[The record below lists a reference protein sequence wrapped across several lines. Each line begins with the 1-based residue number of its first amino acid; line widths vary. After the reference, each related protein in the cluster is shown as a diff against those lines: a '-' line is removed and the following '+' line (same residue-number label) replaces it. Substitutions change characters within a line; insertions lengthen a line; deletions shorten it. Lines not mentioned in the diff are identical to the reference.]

1 MTTTITRKPGAKR
14 AQALLA
20 EAVEKL
26 QRNEA
31 AEGEAL
37 LQQVIGLASDDPEVL
52 HAVGTLR
59 ASQGRF
65 AEAEEQYRLALAI
78 NPDQPNVL
86 NSLGQALNRANR
98 NAEAIDAFRQAV
110 MLKPNFAE
118 GHLNL
123 GLALSYERRHVEAEK
138 SFRDALRLQPNLM
151 MAKQSLVANLNEQRR
166 HREAE
171 ALAVI
176 TIRQNRLDPRQAS
189 ALYYNLGV
197 AVAAQRRDM
206 EALGLLNTAQGF
218 APDMPF
224 VDCVRGSVLH
234 RLGKYEEAIEA
245 YRRAIMRNP
254 LDMAAH
260 RELNHLLY
268 RLERNDEFLSSYEAA
283 IDAVPGVPALEFD
296 RASLLLRAERFEE
309 AKTGFEKGNA
319 IGSNTIVGHDG
330 LGRALI
336 RLGDVE
342 GAIAAHERAVAG
354 EPDNAAA
361 WCNFAETLLR
371 AGDAKRALEASEKSL
386 ALQPGN
392 PLGVGL
398 ATLAMRKLGDER
410 EAAINDYARLVQT
423 FDLEAPDGFSD
434 MESFNRAL
442 NEALNP
448 LHAVGREYVDQNV
461 RGGTQTIDDLFATN
475 HPLIAGLRARFD
487 DAVNAYIAR
496 MKDDPDHPL
505 FARKS
510 NGFGYLGGW
519 TTRLKS
525 GGLHLSHVHKTG
537 WISSAYYVAL
547 PKATGEEGWLTFG
560 APPFDMGFADAIRRK
575 VEPKV
580 GRLVLFPSY
589 MWHGT
594 TPFQSDETRTTI
606 AFDVLPRA

>member
-1 MTTTITRKPGAKR
+1 MTTTITRKPGGKR
-14 AQALLA
+14 TQALLA
-20 EAVEKL
+20 EAVGHL
-26 QRNEA
+26 QRNET
-31 AEGEAL
+31 AEGEAI
-37 LQQVIGLASDDPEVL
+37 LQQVLGLEPDDLETLQVL
-52 HAVGTLR
+52 GALR

-65 AEAEEQYRLALAI
+65 SEAEEHYRHSLAI
-78 NPDQPNVL
+78 NPDQPQVL
-86 NSLGQALNRANR
+86 NALGQVLNRSNR
-98 NAEAIDAFRQAV
+98 NAQAIETFRQAV
-110 MLKPNFAE
+110 ALKPNFAE

-123 GLALSYERRHVEAEK
+123 GLALSFERRHADAEK

-151 MAKQSLVANLNEQRR
+151 MAKQSLVASLNEQRR

-197 AVAAQRRDM
+197 AVAAQKRDV

-234 RLGKYEEAIEA
+234 RLGKLDEAIDA

-254 LDMAAH
+254 LDMTAH

-268 RLERNDEFLSSYEAA
+268 RLERDDEFLSSYDAA

-296 RASLLLRAERFEE
+296 KASLLLRAERFEE
-309 AKTGFEKGNA
+309 AKAGFEKGTA
-319 IGSNTIVGHDG
+319 IAPENIVGHDG
-330 LGRALI
+330 LARAHA
-336 RLGDVE
+336 RLDDFQP
-342 GAIAAHERAVAG
+342 AIAAHERAVG
-354 EPDNAAA
+354 IEPGNAAA

-371 AGDAKRALEASEKSL
+371 AGDAARALEASEKSL
-386 ALQPGN
+386 ALQPAN
-392 PLGVGL
+392 PQGVAF
-398 ATLAMRKLGDER
+398 ATLAMRKLGDAR

-423 FDLEAPDGFSD
+423 FDLEAPEGFPD
-434 MESFNRAL
+434 MESFNRTL
-442 NEALNP
+442 CEALDP
-448 LHAVGREYVDQNV
+448 LHARGREYLDQNV

-475 HPLIAGLRARFD
+475 HPLIVALRARFD

-505 FARKS
+505 FARKG
-510 NGFGYLGGW
+510 NGFGYIGAW
-519 TTRLKS
+519 TTRLK
-525 GGLHLSHVHKTG
+525 GGGRHLNHIHKGG
-537 WISSAYYVAL
+537 WISSAYYVGL
-547 PKATGEEGWLTFG
+547 PKTEGEEGWLSFG
-560 APPFDMGFADAIRRK
+560 TPPFDMGFDEPVRRK
-575 VEPKV
+575 IEPKV

-594 TPFQSDETRTTI
+594 TPFTPEETRTTI

>member
-1 MTTTITRKPGAKR
+1 
-14 AQALLA
+14 
-20 EAVEKL
+20 
-26 QRNEA
+26 
-31 AEGEAL
+31 
-37 LQQVIGLASDDPEVL
+37 
-52 HAVGTLR
+52 
-59 ASQGRF
+59 
-65 AEAEEQYRLALAI
+65 
-78 NPDQPNVL
+78 
-86 NSLGQALNRANR
+86 
-98 NAEAIDAFRQAV
+98 
-110 MLKPNFAE
+110 
-118 GHLNL
+118 
-123 GLALSYERRHVEAEK
+123 
-138 SFRDALRLQPNLM
+138 M

-197 AVAAQRRDM
+197 AVAAQKRDM
-206 EALGLLNTAQGF
+206 EALGLLNTAQSF

-234 RLGKYEEAIEA
+234 RLGKFDEAVDA

-268 RLERNDEFLSSYEAA
+268 RLERNDEFLSSYDAA

-296 RASLLLRAERFEE
+296 KASLLLRAERFEE

-319 IGSNTIVGHDG
+319 IGANSIVGHDG

-342 GAIAAHERAVAG
+342 GAIAAHERAVGG

-392 PLGVGL
+392 PLGVAL
-398 ATLAMRKLGDER
+398 STLAMRKLGDER

-423 FDLEAPDGFSD
+423 FDLEAPEGFSD
-434 MESFNRAL
+434 MESFNLAL

-475 HPLIAGLRARFD
+475 HPSIMGLRARFD

-496 MKDDPDHPL
+496 MKDDADHPL
-505 FARKS
+505 FARKG

-519 TTRLKS
+519 TTRLKK
-525 GGLHLSHVHKTG
+525 GGIHLNHVHKSG

-547 PKATGEEGWLTFG
+547 PKANGEEGWLTFG
-560 APPFDMGFADAIRRK
+560 APPFDMGFSDPVRRK

-594 TPFQSDETRTTI
+594 TPFQSDEARTTI

>member
-14 AQALLA
+14 SQALLA

-37 LQQVIGLASDDPEVL
+37 LQQVVGLSADDAETL
-52 HAVGTLR
+52 HAVGSLR
-59 ASQGRF
+59 AQQGRF
-65 AEAEEQYRLALAI
+65 AEAEELYRRSLAV
-78 NPDQPNVL
+78 NPDQPVVL
-86 NSLGQALNRANR
+86 NSLGQALNRMNR
-98 NAEAIDAFRQAV
+98 NPEAIDAFRQAII
-110 MLKPNFAE
+110 LKPNFAE

-151 MAKQSLVANLNEQRR
+151 LAKQSLVASLNEQRR
-166 HREAE
+166 YREAE

-197 AVAAQRRDM
+197 AVAAQKRDM

-218 APDMPF
+218 APDMPY
-224 VDCVRGSVLH
+224 VDAVRGSVLH
-234 RLGKYEEAIEA
+234 RLGKLDEAIDA

-254 LDMAAH
+254 LDLMAH

-268 RLERNDEFLSSYEAA
+268 RLERNDEFLSSYDAA
-283 IDAVPGVPALEFD
+283 IDAVPGVPSLEFD

-309 AKTGFEKGNA
+309 AKAGFEKGNA
-319 IGSNTIVGHDG
+319 ADANNIVGHDG
-330 LGRALI
+330 VGRASA
-336 RLGDVE
+336 RLGDFE
-342 GAIAAHERAVAG
+342 GAIAAHERAVG
-354 EPDNAAA
+354 IEPSNAAA

-371 AGDAKRALEASEKSL
+371 AGDARRALEAAGKSL
-386 ALQPGN
+386 AIQPGN
-392 PLGVGL
+392 PLGV
-398 ATLAMRKLGDER
+398 AFQTLAMRKLGDER

-434 MESFNRAL
+434 MESFNRTL

-448 LHAVGREYVDQNV
+448 LHAVGREYLDQNV
-461 RGGTQTIDDLFATN
+461 RGGTQTIDDLFASN
-475 HPLIAGLRARFD
+475 HPLIVGLRARFD

-505 FARKS
+505 FGRKA
-510 NGFGYLGGW
+510 NGFGYLGAW

-525 GGLHLSHVHKTG
+525 GGQHLNHVHKSG

-547 PKATGEEGWLTFG
+547 PGTEGQAGSLKFGE
-560 APPFDMGFADAIRRK
+560 APFEMGLADSIRRE

-594 TPFQSDETRTTI
+594 APFQSDQTRTTI
-606 AFDVLPRA
+606 AFDVLPRT